1 MESSRA
7 VNSTGHKVKRDTSS
21 SSATESASSSESETK
36 LRGQQFEVL
45 PPDVSM
51 SMPVPPGEGAPHLAR
66 QTVTTY
72 EVLDWDDV
80 PESVRHHFR
89 KRGKNPNN
97 QIDVKKRTCMLYLQA
112 DHLFYENMGSEEA
125 CIEAMTRHVQRVN
138 SIYNPIGNLPKLMDC
153 SAHE

>member
-1 MESSRA
+1 M
-7 VNSTGHKVKRDTSS
+7 NSTTSQKVKRDTSS
-21 SSATESASSSESETK
+21 STETK
-36 LRGQQFEVL
+36 FRGQQFEAL

-51 SMPVPPGEGAPHLAR
+51 SMPMPGVDGVPHLAR

-72 EVLDWDDV
+72 EVLDWEDV

-89 KRGKNPNN
+89 KRGKAANN

-125 CIEAMTRHVQRVN
+125 CIESMTRHVQRVN
-138 SIYNPIGNLPKLMDC
+138 SIYNPIGKFSHNIGG
-153 SAHE
+153 